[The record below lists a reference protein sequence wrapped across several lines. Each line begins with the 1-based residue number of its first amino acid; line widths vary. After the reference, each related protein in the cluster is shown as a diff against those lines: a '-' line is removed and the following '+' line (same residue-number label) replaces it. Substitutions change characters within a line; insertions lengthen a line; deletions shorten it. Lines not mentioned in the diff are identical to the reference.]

1 MLHVTLYILYWND
14 QTTQQCGGGDEG
26 SGNMMTY
33 IDVKQVMYKSRDKN
47 NIEKCYDNHV
57 LSEVQNFHHN
67 THQVG

>member
-14 QTTQQCGGGDEG
+14 QTPQQCGGGGEG

-33 IDVKQVMYKSRDKN
+33 VDVKQVMYKSRDKN
-47 NIEKCYDNHV
+47 NIEKSCDNHV
-57 LSEVQNFHHN
+57 LREVQNLHHN